1 MAMRN
6 AGGTANMKPRT
17 FNKLSAERK
26 GKSLEIPHCA

>member
-6 AGGTANMKPRT
+6 AIGTANMKPRT

-26 GKSLEIPHCA
+26 GKCLEIPHYA